1 MVTVNKE
8 LDTLLKQ
15 LRLPTFRD
23 NYVELATQAGRE
35 DLSYTEYL
43 LHLARTEAEIRR
55 YNQIARLIK
64 ASKLPLEK
72 TFNNFDFK
80 KLPLGITQQA
90 KVLSQGMFVDKCE
103 NVLAFG
109 RPGSGKTHL
118 LCGICHELTR
128 QGRKVYF
135 TTCDLVVQQL
145 LRAKQELELDKLLNK
160 LSAT

>member
-72 TFNNFDFK
+72 TFNNFDF
-80 KLPLGITQQA
+80 T
-90 KVLSQGMFVDKCE
+90 
-103 NVLAFG
+103 
-109 RPGSGKTHL
+109 
-118 LCGICHELTR
+118 
-128 QGRKVYF
+128 
-135 TTCDLVVQQL
+135 
-145 LRAKQELELDKLLNK
+145 
-160 LSAT
+160 